1 MYQIQQV
8 GKFKEP
14 HAVWVH
20 TTKRVE
26 QKDYNSSNDFNRN
39 NNNNFKKS
47 SVFLL
52 QQYYRKNIKECWFVW
67 IDDD

>member
-26 QKDYNSSNDFNRN
+26 QKDYNSSNDFNN
-39 NNNNFKKS
+39 NNNNLKNNNNTIIMS
-47 SVFLL
+47 SFRLVTN
-52 QQYYRKNIKECWFVW
+52 KNVLNTEL
-67 IDDD
+67 